1 MANGN
6 GGEATSQQHGKI
18 FERFIRDSGRFP
30 SAIGSR
36 ASPTEAI
43 DINAGFDSQLRLH
56 TSIKIVG
63 SGKIGLAD
71 AVRFYEIDR
80 PFRFIVGRWRQVTP
94 EYKHVTT
101 IHELIVTPK
110 TLARLH
116 GRINARD
123 VREMQEAYARF
134 PAGPLGKKQ
143 ADKAARSMM
152 LAVGDRKGL
161 VDLAFKSDGKTQR
174 RLQLDIGLT
183 CLINA
188 VKDDPEYTH
197 MGVTVRTYGESKRE
211 YYGSSLPL
219 EIESTARRFS
229 NPKASPQTSMDLEA
243 IDQRVGDPSS
253 AMLKPR
259 LYIRNDDRARKSSL
273 IGFDKAEPRLFG

>member
-1 MANGN
+1 MASRN

-18 FERFIRDSGRFP
+18 FERFVRDSGRFP

-36 ASPTEAI
+36 ASPTDAI
-43 DINAGFDSQLRLH
+43 DINAGFDTELRLH
-56 TSIKIVG
+56 TSVKVVG
-63 SGKIGLAD
+63 KGKIGLAD

-80 PFRFIVGRWRQVTP
+80 PIRFIIGHWKQVDP
-94 EYKHVTT
+94 EMKHVTT

-116 GRINARD
+116 GRVSVEEIRA
-123 VREMQEAYARF
+123 MQKAYAAF

-152 LAVGDRKGL
+152 LAVGNRKGL

-188 VKDDPEYTH
+188 VKDDPQYTH

-229 NPKASPQTSMDLEA
+229 NPEASPQTSMDLEA
-243 IDQRVGDPSS
+243 IDRRVGDPSS

-259 LYIRNDDRARKSSL
+259 LYVRDDDRARASSL
-273 IGFDKAEPRLFG
+273 IGLDRAEPSLFA